1 MKSHYRIYLAF
12 LVLLIATAG
21 VFSQAEG
28 PARAPDVP
36 YVPTPPEVVD
46 AMLKAASVTKNDII
60 YDLGSGDG
68 RIVIAAAKNYGATG
82 LGIDIN
88 PALVAEA
95 TQNAEREKVAD
106 KAKFKVGDLFEQDL
120 SKATVITLYL
130 LPDINLKLRPKLLA
144 LKPGTRIVSHA
155 FHMGD
160 WKPERTIDV
169 NGRTVY
175 FWRVPKPEPA
185 KTDK

>member
-1 MKSHYRIYLAF
+1 MKRRFCIYLAF
-12 LVLLIATAG
+12 LVILFSAG
-21 VFSQAEG
+21 IGHAQPETST
-28 PARAPDVP
+28 RRPDVP
-36 YVPTPPEVVD
+36 YVPTPPEVVA
-46 AMLKAASVTKNDII
+46 AMLEAANVTKNDVL

-68 RIVIAAAKNYGATG
+68 RIVIAAAKKYGARG
-82 LGIDIN
+82 MGIDIN

-95 TQNAEREKVAD
+95 TQNAVKEKVSD
-106 KAKFKVGDLFEQDL
+106 RAKFKVGDLFELDL
-120 SKATVITLYL
+120 SEATVITLYL

-155 FHMGD
+155 FNMGD

-175 FWRVPKPEPA
+175 FWRVPKPERQ
-185 KTDK
+185 K